1 MSSDV
6 MSGDGPLTDE
16 VGQAGA
22 TVSGEQVSPAVLPR
36 TERPDAPAYLQR
48 HKQRQAAQAAQRAA
62 TEVEARSTDD
72 EETPLYLRRFRER
85 QSSGGALGDTVSFDG
100 ESLSTTRA
108 WAEVTRTK
116 EIVPERRDQMASV
129 AADIYLVRH
138 GETQGYSSESGLT
151 PLGAWQAHRRGQEIA
166 RRVQPGMGV
175 ELVCAPTNRARQTAE
190 HLRRGLMDNVE
201 LYGREG
207 AEISDVHDDR
217 NFRNFEVATPEGP
230 RDVTS
235 AFRTYH
241 REMEKYERI
250 GLGER
255 PGWLVEMDRFW
266 GIQQGGGDPI
276 THWLTMPMLYFEP
289 PVSAVRRFWRG
300 ILELEQHT
308 DARQIVVATH
318 SGPIRAFAT
327 AVMGY
332 DPGEPFNT
340 EFVRIRLIEGGVTAL
355 VLYRNRVQEISIP
368 DLDALPP
375 SSDHRFDLSEEHGD
389 D

>member
-1 MSSDV
+1 MSDEV
-6 MSGDGPLTDE
+6 VDGDGR
-16 VGQAGA
+16 
-22 TVSGEQVSPAVLPR
+22 AVLPR
-36 TERPDAPAYLQR
+36 TERTDAPAYFQR
-48 HKQRQAAQAAQRAA
+48 HKQRQAEQARTGRSGSETARAG
-62 TEVEARSTDD
+62 EAGD
-72 EETPLYLRRFRER
+72 ETPLYLRRFRER
-85 QSSGGALGDTVSFDG
+85 QSEGGALGETVSFNG

-116 EIVPERRDQMASV
+116 EVVPERRDQLASV
-129 AADIYLVRH
+129 ATDVYLVRH

-175 ELVCAPTNRARQTAE
+175 EIVCAPTNRARQTAD
-190 HLRRGLMDNVE
+190 HLRRGLLDNIE
-201 LYGREG
+201 LYGRQG
-207 AEISDVHDDR
+207 AVVSDVHDDL
-217 NFRNFEVATPEGP
+217 NFRNFAVATPEGP

-235 AFRTYH
+235 AFRIYH
-241 REMEKYERI
+241 REVEKYERI

-276 THWLTMPMLYFEP
+276 THWLTMPMMYFEP

-300 ILELEQHT
+300 ILELQHHT
-308 DARQIVVATH
+308 TAKQVVVATH

-355 VLYRNRVQEISIP
+355 VLYRNRVQEISVP

-375 SSDHRFDLSEEHGD
+375 SSDHRFDLEED
-389 D
+389 DDD

>member
-1 MSSDV
+1 MG
-6 MSGDGPLTDE
+6 GDAP
-16 VGQAGA
+16 
-22 TVSGEQVSPAVLPR
+22 PVLPR

-48 HKQRQAAQAAQRAA
+48 HKQRLAAQHAAEQARGGQ
-62 TEVEARSTDD
+62 ARSTDD

-85 QSSGGALGDTVSFDG
+85 QSSGGALGETVSFDG
-100 ESLSTTRA
+100 ESLGTTRA

-116 EIVPERRDQMASV
+116 EIIPERRDQLASV

-175 ELVCAPTNRARQTAE
+175 EVVCAPTNRARQTAE
-190 HLRRGLMDNVE
+190 HLRRGLLDNVE
-201 LYGREG
+201 LFGRQG
-207 AEISDVHDDR
+207 AEVSDVHDDR

-241 REMEKYERI
+241 RAMEKYERI

-300 ILELEQHT
+300 ILGLKQHT
-308 DARQIVVATH
+308 DARQIIVATH

-375 SSDHRFDLSEEHGD
+375 SSDHRFDLSEENGD

>member
-1 MSSDV
+1 MSLDDGVSDA
-6 MSGDGPLTDE
+6 DRE
-16 VGQAGA
+16 
-22 TVSGEQVSPAVLPR
+22 SPAVLPR
-36 TERPDAPAYLQR
+36 TERPDAPAYFQR
-48 HKQRQAAQAAQRAA
+48 HRQRAA
-62 TEVEARSTDD
+62 ATAQSRAKRELDGREDDTD
-72 EETPLYLRRFRER
+72 TPLYLRRFRER
-85 QSSGGALGDTVSFDG
+85 GPGDTSTAIGETVSFDG
-100 ESLSTTRA
+100 EHLGTSRA

-116 EIVPERRDQMASV
+116 EIVPERRDQMATV
-129 AADIYLVRH
+129 AADIYLIRH

-151 PLGAWQAHRRGQEIA
+151 PLGAWQAHRRGQELA
-166 RRVQPGMGV
+166 RRVQPGMSV
-175 ELVCAPTNRARQTAE
+175 EVVCAPTNRARQTAE
-190 HLRRGLMDNVE
+190 GIRRGLLDNIRLFERGEV
-201 LYGREG
+201 
-207 AEISDVHDDR
+207 AVSEIHDDR

-235 AFRTYH
+235 AFRLYH

-255 PGWLVEMDRFW
+255 PSWLVEVDRFW

-300 ILELEQHT
+300 ILALRDNTE
-308 DARQIVVATH
+308 ARQIMVATH

-340 EFVRIRLIEGGVTAL
+340 EFVRIRLIDGGRTAL

-375 SSDHRFDLSEEHGD
+375 NSDPRFDQTADHDEENPA
-389 D
+389 

>member
-1 MSSDV
+1 MSSDLV
-6 MSGDGPLTDE
+6 E
-16 VGQAGA
+16 
-22 TVSGEQVSPAVLPR
+22 GETRPAEADPPAVLPR
-36 TERPDAPAYLQR
+36 TERTDAPAYLQR
-48 HKQRQAAQAAQRAA
+48 HKQRQAEQARAA
-62 TEVEARSTDD
+62 SATPAAPGDGAD
-72 EETPLYLRRFRER
+72 ETPLYLRRFRER
-85 QSSGGALGDTVSFDG
+85 QSEGGALGETVSFNG

-116 EIVPERRDQMASV
+116 EIIPERRDQLASV
-129 AADIYLVRH
+129 AADVYLVRH

-166 RRVQPGMGV
+166 RRVQPGMGIEV
-175 ELVCAPTNRARQTAE
+175 VCAPTNRARQTAD
-190 HLRRGLMDNVE
+190 HLRRGLLDNIE
-201 LYGREG
+201 LFGRQG
-207 AEISDVHDDR
+207 AVVSDVHDDQ
-217 NFRNFEVATPEGP
+217 NFRNFAVATPEGP

-235 AFRTYH
+235 AFRVYH
-241 REMEKYERI
+241 REIEKYERI

-276 THWLTMPMLYFEP
+276 THWLTMPMMYFEP

-300 ILELEQHT
+300 ILDLKGHT
-308 DARQIVVATH
+308 AAKQIVVATH

-355 VLYRNRVQEISIP
+355 VLYRNRVQEISVP
-368 DLDALPP
+368 DLEALPP
-375 SSDHRFDLSEEHGD
+375 SSDHRFDVERFDLEED
-389 D
+389 ADA

>member
-1 MSSDV
+1 MTA
-6 MSGDGPLTDE
+6 TDH
-16 VGQAGA
+16 QRP
-22 TVSGEQVSPAVLPR
+22 SLPR

-48 HKQRQAAQAAQRAA
+48 HQQRERDRRSASP
-62 TEVEARSTDD
+62 EAKEQPDD
-72 EETPLYLRRFRER
+72 DTPLYLRRFRDRTVDAEPSGNALADIVAPDG
-85 QSSGGALGDTVSFDG
+85 QSPGSS
-100 ESLSTTRA
+100 RA

-116 EIVPERRDQMASV
+116 EIVPERRDQLATV
-129 AADIYLVRH
+129 TTDIYLVRH

-151 PLGAWQAHRRGQEIA
+151 PLGAWQAHRRGQELA
-166 RRVQPGMGV
+166 RRVHDGHRV
-175 ELVCAPTNRARQTAE
+175 ELVCAPTNRARQTAQ
-190 HLRRGLMDNVE
+190 HLRRGLLDNIDLFDRHHTVV
-201 LYGREG
+201 
-207 AEISDVHDDR
+207 SDLHDDR

-235 AFRTYH
+235 AFRVYH

-300 ILELEQHT
+300 ILELKQHT

-355 VLYRNRVQEISIP
+355 VLYRNRVQEIAVP

-375 SSDHRFDLSEEHGD
+375 NSDMRFDQPGGSD

>member
-6 MSGDGPLTDE
+6 VNSE
-16 VGQAGA
+16 AGTEA
-22 TVSGEQVSPAVLPR
+22 GVEAPPVAAPSSAAIPR

-48 HKQRQAAQAAQRAA
+48 HKQRLAEQAATRARL
-62 TEVEARSTDD
+62 EVTDRAD
-72 EETPLYLRRFRER
+72 EDDTPLYLRRFRDR
-85 QSSGGALGDTVSFDG
+85 QDHGGALGDTVSFDG
-100 ESLSTTRA
+100 ESLGTTRA

-116 EIVPERRDQMASV
+116 EIIPERRDQLASV
-129 AADIYLVRH
+129 ACDVYLVRH

-151 PLGAWQAHRRGQEIA
+151 PLGAWQAHRRGQELA
-166 RRVQPGMGV
+166 RRVQPGMHV
-175 ELVCAPTNRARQTAE
+175 EMVCAPTNRARQTAE
-190 HLRRGLMDNVE
+190 HLRRGLLDNVE
-201 LYGREG
+201 LYGRQG
-207 AEISDVHDDR
+207 AEISEIRDDR
-217 NFRNFEVATPEGP
+217 NFRNFEVATPQGP
-230 RDVTS
+230 KDVTS
-235 AFRTYH
+235 AFRLYQ
-241 REMEKYERI
+241 REVEKYERI

-255 PGWLVEMDRFW
+255 PGWLVEVDRFW

-300 ILELEQHT
+300 ILELQRGT
-308 DARQIVVATH
+308 PAKQIVVATH

-340 EFVRIRLIEGGVTAL
+340 EFVRVRLIEGGTTAL
-355 VLYRNRVQEISIP
+355 LLYRNRVQEVHVP

-375 SSDHRFDLSEEHGD
+375 SSDPRFASDEEA
-389 D
+389 